1 MDLRIL
7 AFLLPLF
14 LPSALF
20 VSTTAFNPE
29 TSYYLNCGSASDIV
43 ITTDVPSRKFTD
55 DARFLSD
62 SAKYPSL
69 SNPSVAAS
77 SPSLYS
83 TARVFTSSASY
94 SFPIN
99 SSGTYVLRLHFFPFS
114 GDRYNLSSARF
125 GVNALQ
131 RFGLLEDFS
140 APTSTAP
147 TIKEYFLW
155 VDSHELDVT
164 FAPSP
169 TSSSSFAFVNAV
181 EVFTAP
187 TNLIKDEDSR
197 LDIDQLSRQAL
208 ETVHRINMGGPGV
221 NDSLWRTWIA
231 DDDYLL
237 DEFATLVKRTD
248 PLKISYQQNE
258 TDDVAPRTVYS
269 TARTMNIS
277 SSVRAIPNFNFNVT
291 WSFPVVA
298 GYKYLVRAHF
308 CDFIS
313 QGFSTDIRF
322 DLYVGNLRVQ
332 EIQGSAH
339 VEHLAQAFHIDSD
352 LEGPSSGTIN
362 ISIGRDVAR
371 ITQSNANAMLNGL
384 EIFKVNNTSGSL
396 GGTSNLPSNSS
407 NGVPIAAVVG
417 AAVGGVLLVSLLIV
431 CVLVFFIRKRRR
443 SKPLPLL
450 PNESW
455 SPFRETPRGNSVGRS
470 SKSTEGTALAAS
482 LRVNLGLYIPLLDI
496 KAATND
502 FDESLVVGS
511 GGFGKVYR
519 GVLADGTKIAVKRAM
534 PGSKQGFPEFQTE
547 ILVLSGIRHR
557 HLVALI
563 GYCEEQSERLLVY
576 EYMEKGTL
584 RNYLYGS
591 DKPCLSWKQRLE
603 ICIGAARGLHYLHT
617 GYSHT
622 IIHRDIKSTNILL
635 DENYLAKVS
644 DFGLSKLG
652 PSFGETHVTTG
663 VKGTFGYFDPE
674 YFKTQKLTDKSD
686 VYSFGVM
693 LFEVLCARPV
703 IDRSLSMEQLNLAE
717 WALHWQRRGQ
727 LEKIIDQR
735 LVGKIN
741 TNSLRKFGETAEKC
755 VAEYGIDRPAFA
767 DILWNLEYALQL
779 HVTELKR
786 EPHEDS
792 GAVESQ
798 ISVAAMRDVDSA
810 GLNVDEAN
818 DRSRM
823 TSEGQSDLTA
833 SIVFSQLVTDEGR

>member
-20 VSTTAFNPE
+20 VSTTAFNPD
-29 TSYYLNCGSASDIV
+29 TSHYLNCGSAPGIV
-43 ITTDVPSRKFTD
+43 ITTDVPSRNFTD
-55 DARFLSD
+55 DSPFLSD

-77 SPSLYS
+77 SSSLYS

-94 SFPIN
+94 RFTIN
-99 SSGTYVLRLHFFPFS
+99 THGTYVLRLHFFPFS
-114 GDRYNLSSARF
+114 GNSYNLSSARF

-131 RFGLLEDFS
+131 RGVILLEDFS
-140 APTSTAP
+140 APISTAP

-155 VDSHELDVT
+155 VDSDELVVT

-169 TSSSSFAFVNAV
+169 SSSLAFVNAV

-187 TNLIKDEDSR
+187 ANLINDEDSQ
-197 LDIDQLSRQAL
+197 LDIAQLSRQAL
-208 ETVHRINMGGPGV
+208 ETVHRINMGGPRV

-231 DDDYLL
+231 DDEYLL
-237 DEFATLVKRTD
+237 NEVASLSNHTD
-248 PLKISYQQNE
+248 PDKITYQQNE
-258 TDDVAPRTVYS
+258 SDDVAPRTVYS

-277 SSVRAIPNFNFNVT
+277 SSLRANSNFDFNVT

-298 GYKYLVRAHF
+298 GYKYLVRTHF

-313 QGFSTDIRF
+313 PAISTDISF
-322 DLYVGNLRVQ
+322 DLYVGNLPVQ
-332 EIQGSAH
+332 EIQASDR
-339 VEHLAQAFHIDSD
+339 VQFLAQAFYIDHD
-352 LEGPSSGTIN
+352 LEVPSSGTIN
-362 ISIGRDVAR
+362 ISIGRNVAR
-371 ITQSNANAMLNGL
+371 TTQWNANAMLNGL
-384 EIFKVNNTSGSL
+384 EIFKVNNTHGSL
-396 GGTSNLPSNSS
+396 DGTSSLLSNSS

-417 AAVGGVLLVSLLIV
+417 AAVGGVLLVGLLIIF
-431 CVLVFFIRKRRR
+431 VLVFIRKRRR

-470 SKSTEGTALAAS
+470 SKSTDGTALAAS

-511 GGFGKVYR
+511 GGFGRVYR

-534 PGSKQGFPEFQTE
+534 PGSKQGYPEFQTE

-557 HLVALI
+557 HLVSLI
-563 GYCEEQSERLLVY
+563 GYCDEQSERILVY

-792 GAVESQ
+792 GAVETQ
-798 ISVAAMRDVDSA
+798 MSVAAMRDVDTAS
-810 GLNVDEAN
+810 LNFDEAN

-823 TSEGQSDLTA
+823 ARQGESDLMA

>member
-1 MDLRIL
+1 MDLSIL

-20 VSTTAFNPE
+20 VSTTAFTPD
-29 TSYYLNCGSASDIV
+29 TSYYLDCGSASGI
-43 ITTDVPSRKFTD
+43 INPTDSPSRNFAD
-55 DARFLSD
+55 DSPFLSD

-69 SNPSVAAS
+69 SNPSAAS
-77 SPSLYS
+77 SLYS
-83 TARVFTSSASY
+83 TARVFTGSASY
-94 SFPIN
+94 RFDIN
-99 SSGTYVLRLHFFPFS
+99 SNGTYILRLHFFPFS
-114 GDRYNLSSARF
+114 SNGYNLSSARF
-125 GVNALQ
+125 GVTALE
-131 RFGLLEDFS
+131 RFVLLKDFT

-155 VDSHELDVT
+155 VDSGKLEFT
-164 FAPSP
+164 FTP
-169 TSSSSFAFVNAV
+169 SSSLSFAFVNAV

-187 TNLIKDEDSR
+187 INLTD
-197 LDIDQLSRQAL
+197 DQSYRQAL
-208 ETVHRINMGGPGV
+208 ETVHRINMGGPSV

-231 DDDYLL
+231 DDHYLL
-237 DEFATLVKRTD
+237 DEDASLKNHTFPDKVTYQPGD
-248 PLKISYQQNE
+248 PE
-258 TDDVAPRTVYS
+258 EVAPRTVYS

-277 SSVRAIPNFNFNVT
+277 SSVRANSNFNFNVT
-291 WSFPVVA
+291 WSFPVVP
-298 GYKYLVRAHF
+298 GYKYLVRTHF

-313 QGFSTDIRF
+313 QGFSTDISF
-322 DLYVGNLRVQ
+322 DLYVGNLQVR
-332 EIQGSAH
+332 EIQASNY
-339 VEHLAQAFHIDSD
+339 VNFPAQAFHIDYD
-352 LEGPSSGTIN
+352 LGPPSSAMIN
-362 ISIGRDVAR
+362 ISIGRDVAQ
-371 ITQSNANAMLNGL
+371 TTPSNANAMLNGL
-384 EIFKVNNTSGSL
+384 EIFGSL
-396 GGTSNLPSNSS
+396 DGTSNQPSNSS
-407 NGVPIAAVVG
+407 NGVHVAAVVG
-417 AAVGGVLLVSLLIV
+417 AAVGGGLLVSLLIIF
-431 CVLVFFIRKRRR
+431 VLVFIRKRRR

-455 SPFRETPRGNSVGRS
+455 SPFRETPRGNSDGRS
-470 SKSTEGTALAAS
+470 SKSTEGTAVAAS

-511 GGFGKVYR
+511 GGFGKVYS

-534 PGSKQGFPEFQTE
+534 PGSKQGYPEFQTE

-563 GYCEEQSERLLVY
+563 GYCDEQSERILVY

-652 PSFGETHVTTG
+652 PSLGETHVTTG

-798 ISVAAMRDVDSA
+798 ISVAAMREVDSA
-810 GLNVDEAN
+810 SLNIDEGN

-823 TSEGQSDLTA
+823 MAREGQLDLTA
-833 SIVFSQLVTDEGR
+833 SSVFSQLVTDEGR